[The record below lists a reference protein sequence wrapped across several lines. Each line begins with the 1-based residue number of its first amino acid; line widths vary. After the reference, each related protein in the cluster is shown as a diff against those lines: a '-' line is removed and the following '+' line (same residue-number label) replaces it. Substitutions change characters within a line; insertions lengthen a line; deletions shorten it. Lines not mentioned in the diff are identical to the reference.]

1 MDVNRDA
8 SQWPR
13 LRPLP
18 PPTSAAG
25 TPQGSAGAHT
35 AVASKVRWKAPSGK
49 ATPPA
54 IAAAQHTTTSPVAGE
69 GVGASHTDA
78 DIHAPQ
84 PPGRP
89 ARRRT
94 PRVDPTLHENRAA
107 ALPGWVALMML
118 LAGTATMVAILGA
131 TGRIPY
137 WDALPDIRSP
147 AVRAGSP
154 GAPTA
159 GMLTVFVVAGLLVLL
174 SVTGLL
180 VNSSGQARVLTRWGR
195 YRGTVRRTGLLWV
208 NPLLRRRRVD
218 VGLRHWRSENVHVV
232 DRTGL
237 PIVVKLL
244 LVWRVKDTARAH
256 FTVADHEGYLREQ
269 VQAAVTRTASA
280 LPCDSNGVPGP
291 ALRDGDWFGD
301 ELTCWL
307 APQVT
312 PVGLEV
318 FSVQPLALDYAPEV
332 AESMRRRQLAD
343 LEASLRTVVLDD
355 AIETASL
362 AVQRLEHTTAQ
373 ELDSTARNALM
384 EHLLVAFL
392 APTADVRTGAPFN
405 TRTRS
410 SPSIT
415 RPTKAATSSVP
426 APADRPENNEER

>member
-1 MDVNRDA
+1 M
-8 SQWPR
+8 
-13 LRPLP
+13 
-18 PPTSAAG
+18 
-25 TPQGSAGAHT
+25 
-35 AVASKVRWKAPSGK
+35 
-49 ATPPA
+49 
-54 IAAAQHTTTSPVAGE
+54 
-69 GVGASHTDA
+69 
-78 DIHAPQ
+78 
-84 PPGRP
+84 
-89 ARRRT
+89 
-94 PRVDPTLHENRAA
+94 DPTLHENRAV
-107 ALPGWVALMML
+107 ALPGWVALMIL
-118 LAGTATMVAILGA
+118 LAGTVTMVAILGS

-137 WDALPDIRSP
+137 WDALPDIRSH
-147 AVRAGSP
+147 AVRAGNP

-159 GMLTVFVVAGLLVLL
+159 GMLAAFVVASLLVLL

-180 VNSSGQARVLTRWGR
+180 INSSGQARILTRWGR

-218 VGLRHWRSENVHVV
+218 VGLRHWRSENVDVV

-256 FTVADHEGYLREQ
+256 FTVADHESYLREQ
-269 VQAAVTRTASA
+269 VHAALTRTASA

-301 ELTCWL
+301 ELTRWL
-307 APQVT
+307 APQVA

-355 AIETASL
+355 AIETATL

-392 APTADVRTGAPFN
+392 APTAAVRTGASFG
-405 TRTRS
+405 TRTGS
-410 SPSIT
+410 YPPIAG
-415 RPTKAATSSVP
+415 PTKAATSSVP
-426 APADRPENNEER
+426 ASAGRPENEER